1 MKCKGCGANFPSREL
16 TCPYCGRENHRG
28 LSWFSHRQ
36 AAEEAYQQALA
47 QSGVSLRRIA
57 ANRIVNRVLFGIIAL
72 FLLTVLLVFL
82 YFFAAE
88 GLSRL
93 SVALRQDAIYE
104 ELDQLYRE
112 ERFGELYAL
121 LDEKDLFGEET
132 YAYSQM
138 ALLHRDYLDFQESR
152 LSFFLDE
159 EIDDFTVEYLLS
171 KANDLFSG
179 DIPAY
184 PELTKENLVHLEVYR
199 REAEGFCRGV
209 LGLTEEEM
217 ALLYQDYLYYSDEEA
232 LAAAILERRAWE

>member
-57 ANRIVNRVLFGIIAL
+57 ANRIVNRILFGIIAL

-104 ELDQLYRE
+104 YLDQLYRDNGRE
-112 ERFGELYAL
+112 PRGKNDAMACLYSRHRWRILHSSITNSAVP
-121 LDEKDLFGEET
+121 
-132 YAYSQM
+132 YSF
-138 ALLHRDYLDFQESR
+138 AS
-152 LSFFLDE
+152 SS
-159 EIDDFTVEYLLS
+159 VS
-171 KANDLFSG
+171 
-179 DIPAY
+179 
-184 PELTKENLVHLEVYR
+184 
-199 REAEGFCRGV
+199 
-209 LGLTEEEM
+209 
-217 ALLYQDYLYYSDEEA
+217 
-232 LAAAILERRAWE
+232 